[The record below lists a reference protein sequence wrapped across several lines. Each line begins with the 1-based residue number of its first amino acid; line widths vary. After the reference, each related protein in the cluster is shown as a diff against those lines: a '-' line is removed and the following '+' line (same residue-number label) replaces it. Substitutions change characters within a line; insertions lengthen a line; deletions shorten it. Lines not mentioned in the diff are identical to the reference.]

1 MSAPRPFVTDPFH
14 PLDSICNNYSF
25 LFIYQSVP
33 VISSMWYVQV
43 CLSYGT
49 YLTTAHVPF
58 KNTQPKFEDDD
69 SSYSSFHTKFQCM
82 LTQNTRSFLMHNL

>member
-14 PLDSICNNYSF
+14 PLSSICNSQSF

-43 CLSYGT
+43 CFSYGT
-49 YLTTAHVPF
+49 YLTIAHVLQF
-58 KNTQPKFEDDD
+58 KNTQPKFENDN
-69 SSYSSFHTKFQCM
+69 SSYSGFHTVISNAC
-82 LTQNTRSFLMHNL
+82 

>member
-14 PLDSICNNYSF
+14 PLDSICNNYSN
-25 LFIYQSVP
+25 LFIHQSVP

-43 CLSYGT
+43 CPSYGS
-49 YLTTAHVPF
+49 YLTIAHVLF

-69 SSYSSFHTKFQCM
+69 SSYCGFFPVSC
-82 LTQNTRSFLMHNL
+82 NAC